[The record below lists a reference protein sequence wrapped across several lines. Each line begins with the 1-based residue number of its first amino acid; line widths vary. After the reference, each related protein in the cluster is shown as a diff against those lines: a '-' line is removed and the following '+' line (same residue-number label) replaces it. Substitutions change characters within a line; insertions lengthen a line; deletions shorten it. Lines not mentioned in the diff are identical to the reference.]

1 VDPAGGLRLT
11 AAPRGQCGCMHLKRT
26 LAAVM
31 IAGAAAL
38 TGCAGENTDLER
50 GETNCD
56 GGTNSQDEDCAET
69 GTPSP
74 AENT

>member
-1 VDPAGGLRLT
+1 MRLT
-11 AAPRGQCGCMHLKRT
+11 KT
-26 LAAVM
+26 
-31 IAGAAAL
+31 AAALLIAASATL
-38 TGCAGENTDLER
+38 TGCAGTNTDVTR

-56 GGTNSQDEDCAET
+56 GGQSSQDENCAQT

>member
-1 VDPAGGLRLT
+1 MRLT
-11 AAPRGQCGCMHLKRT
+11 RT
-26 LAAVM
+26 
-31 IAGAAAL
+31 AAAL
-38 TGCAGENTDLER
+38 LVAGAVLSGCAGSNTDVER

-56 GGTNSQDEDCAET
+56 SGSNNSQDQNCTQT

>member
-1 VDPAGGLRLT
+1 
-11 AAPRGQCGCMHLKRT
+11 MHLKRT

-31 IAGAAAL
+31 IAGTAAL
-38 TGCAGENTDLER
+38 TGCAGTNPDLER

-56 GGTNSQDEDCAET
+56 GGTNSQDADCTESG
-69 GTPSP
+69 GTQSP

>member
-1 VDPAGGLRLT
+1 MRLKKT
-11 AAPRGQCGCMHLKRT
+11 AA
-26 LAAVM
+26 AVLL
-31 IAGAAAL
+31 AAAL
-38 TGCAGENTDLER
+38 TGCAGTNTDVTR

-56 GGTNSQDEDCAET
+56 GGQNSQDENCAQT